1 MRKETANREWST
13 EERLQELR
21 GKLNLKERDNE
32 AFFRYSQEKIQEQD
46 RLIKSL
52 RSKVRNQREVIAAEI
67 NGDQEVINTALHETP
82 LDQLT
87 YQRTTADKCIEEK
100 NQDVFDQVKKLNA
113 LKHQTR
119 SLQHQIVLLE
129 KTLKNSKVQNLKVNV
144 EKRDKT
150 TGHDCSD
157 QRVRVLSTRLDK
169 VLLKI
174 NSARYVN
181 ITYKRLLSY
190 LEKDSL
196 SLPGRLDELEACL
209 EQQKYELVELRK
221 IHVESK
227 GACDDT
233 KIHRRSMEDHI
244 IHDKEIRDKK
254 LSGVRRSLKV
264 LNEEAEQHNTIIQT
278 SKRGAGKDG
287 SGFDTAISQFTP
299 EKIVQKD
306 ALSKA
311 LLMLKDTVG
320 ASTIEEIA
328 GTFETQ
334 LNRQQ
339 QLLEEAEGFQSRREK
354 LLQHVT
360 ENEEKLK
367 TVRNEDS
374 VTFGQAHDPLDH
386 LGDKEQ
392 ITINRMQQLDE
403 RMQGAQ
409 ALILRIRNA
418 LEVFYKKACDIDNSL
433 PRYHV
438 DVSEMCGNIGKNF
451 QGLVATQD
459 SQLVREETNI
469 SDSLLIG
476 MQDQLNL
483 RIELPKDDDDDA
495 NPQNGAQNN
504 KAAAAGK
511 SNMFGDDDDELI
523 ETQFFSRD
531 DLKKK
536 SKEIV
541 NKANPKKKRTGK

>member
-1 MRKETANREWST
+1 MRKEIANREWST

-52 RSKVRNQREVIAAEI
+52 RFKVRQQRETIAAEI

-100 NQDVFDQVKKLNA
+100 NQDVFDQVKKLNS

-119 SLQHQIVLLE
+119 SLESKIVILE
-129 KTLKNSKVQNLKVNV
+129 RTLKNSKLQKLKQNT
-144 EKRDKT
+144 ERRDKT
-150 TGHDCSD
+150 PGHDCSD

-196 SLPGRLDELEACL
+196 SLPGRLDDLEACL
-209 EQQKYELVELRK
+209 EQQKCELIELRK
-221 IHVESK
+221 IHGESK
-227 GACDDT
+227 IACDDT
-233 KIHRRSMEDHI
+233 KLQRRAMENDI
-244 IHDKEIRDKK
+244 IQDKEIRDKK
-254 LSGVRRSLKV
+254 LSCVRRSLKV
-264 LNEEAEQHNTIIQT
+264 LNEEAELHNTIIQT
-278 SKRGAGKDG
+278 SKRGADKDG
-287 SGFDTAISQFTP
+287 SGLNTGVSQFTP
-299 EKIVQKD
+299 EKIAQKD
-306 ALSKA
+306 ALATA
-311 LLMLKDTVG
+311 LSMLKETVG

-328 GTFETQ
+328 TTFETQ

-339 QLLEEAEGFQSRREK
+339 QLLTEAEEFQARREK
-354 LLQHVT
+354 LLHHVS

-367 TVRNEDS
+367 TVRNDDS
-374 VTFGQAHDPLDH
+374 LVIGKAYDPLPD
-386 LGDKEQ
+386 LENKEQ
-392 ITINRMQQLDE
+392 MTVCRMQQLDE
-403 RMQGAQ
+403 KMVHAQG
-409 ALILRIRNA
+409 LILRIKNA
-418 LEVFYKKACDIDNSL
+418 LEVFYKKARDLDHGL
-433 PRYHV
+433 PGQETNA
-438 DVSEMCGNIGKNF
+438 SEMCGIIGKNF
-451 QGLVATQD
+451 KKLIVTQEA
-459 SQLVREETNI
+459 QLVPDEPPV
-469 SDSLLIG
+469 SDNLLLNL
-476 MQDQLNL
+476 QDLANL

-523 ETQFFSRD
+523 EAQFFSRD

-536 SKEIV
+536 SKDLV
-541 NKANPKKKRTGK
+541 NKANPKKKRK